1 MAELL
6 NAYEFKID
14 SIKLIPADGGKFEVI
29 VDDKLV
35 YCSWFAGGLRIVDIS
50 DPTQPKE
57 SGFFIPTAPQGVTA
71 SLHRV
76 L

>member
-6 NAYEFKID
+6 NTYEFKID

-35 YCSWFAGGLRIVDIS
+35 YSKLDTGRHV
-50 DPTQPKE
+50 E
-57 SGFFIPTAPQGVTA
+57 QGELSRLVGD
-71 SLHRV
+71 V

>member
-6 NAYEFKID
+6 NTYEHKID

-29 VDDKLV
+29 VDDTLV
-35 YCSWFAGGLRIVDIS
+35 YSKLATGRHV
-50 DPTQPKE
+50 E
-57 SGFFIPTAPQGVTA
+57 QGEL
-71 SLHRV
+71 SRLLGEV

>member
-1 MAELL
+1 MAELI
-6 NAYEFKID
+6 NAYESKIN

-35 YCSWFAGGLRIVDIS
+35 YSKLATGRHV
-50 DPTQPKE
+50 E
-57 SGFFIPTAPQGVTA
+57 QGELSKLVGE
-71 SLHRV
+71 V

>member
-6 NAYEFKID
+6 NTYEIKIG

-29 VDDKLV
+29 VNDNLVYSKLATGRHVEQGELTKLV
-35 YCSWFAGGLRIVDIS
+35 GN
-50 DPTQPKE
+50 
-57 SGFFIPTAPQGVTA
+57 
-71 SLHRV
+71 V

>member
-6 NAYEFKID
+6 NTYEYKID

-29 VDDKLV
+29 VDDKMV
-35 YCSWFAGGLRIVDIS
+35 YSKLDTGRHV
-50 DPTQPKE
+50 E
-57 SGFFIPTAPQGVTA
+57 QGEL
-71 SLHRV
+71 SRLLGEV